1 MRRRS
6 WPCSSFWLAV
16 VAVVLAAATACAER
30 ADDSGVFE
38 GYYYTG
44 FETSNFVPGRTCDD
58 RGPTYWLVSDPEA
71 HFNEALQEAGW
82 EPLAFQAFWV
92 RFEGELSEPGRYGH
106 LGAYEREV
114 RVKKLL
120 EIRHAPE
127 CEG

>member
-1 MRRRS
+1 MRRRFR
-6 WPCSSFWLAV
+6 PRSSVLLAAVAAALAV
-16 VAVVLAAATACAER
+16 AAACADRSEEP
-30 ADDSGVFE
+30 GVFE

-44 FETSNFVPGRTCDD
+44 FETSNFVPGRSCDD
-58 RGPTYWLVSDPEA
+58 RGPRYWLVSDPEA
-71 HFNEALQEAGW
+71 RFNEALREAGW

-114 RVKKLL
+114 RVTKLL
-120 EIRHAPE
+120 ELRHAPE